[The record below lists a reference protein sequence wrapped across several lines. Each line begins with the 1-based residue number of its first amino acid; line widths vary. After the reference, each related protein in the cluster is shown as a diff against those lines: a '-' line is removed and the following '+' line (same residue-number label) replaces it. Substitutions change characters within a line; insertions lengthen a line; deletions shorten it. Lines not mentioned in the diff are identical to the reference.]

1 MSQALICVRDHRV
14 RVQGRCY
21 SNKPLSKAEHSKS
34 ALEAKCGVLR
44 TRERINIESI
54 SGHERLVN
62 TLLLNIM
69 GSGATPSPM
78 SISRTSDSTSGK
90 RAAPGHVTPE
100 SASPAKLFK
109 VTPTLTSASDGHSPK
124 VSSRSPLLSSPGLVA
139 LGLTNASPAS
149 RNLNAAFVST
159 CHNCGVDGNWA
170 RECPNVWAKMG
181 ARKTNPCSFCGLALT
196 VNAPLSKIGR
206 GPHTNKWGHE
216 HCVLADLVAMGA
228 ITAADAERAGASAP
242 FGLNAC

>member
-1 MSQALICVRDHRV
+1 M
-14 RVQGRCY
+14 QGRCY

-109 VTPTLTSASDGHSPK
+109 VTPTPTSASDGHSPK
-124 VSSRSPLLSSPGLVA
+124 VSSRSPLLSSAWPRRSRVDERVTGVSQLERGIRVDLPQLWRGWSLGTRVPKCLGQDGRSQDQSMLVLRIGA
-139 LGLTNASPAS
+139 DGQRTTVKDRPW
-149 RNLNAAFVST
+149 AA
-159 CHNCGVDGNWA
+159 
-170 RECPNVWAKMG
+170 
-181 ARKTNPCSFCGLALT
+181 
-196 VNAPLSKIGR
+196 
-206 GPHTNKWGHE
+206 HE
-216 HCVLADLVAMGA
+216 QVG
-228 ITAADAERAGASAP
+228 S
-242 FGLNAC
+242 

>member
-1 MSQALICVRDHRV
+1 M
-14 RVQGRCY
+14 QGRCY

-109 VTPTLTSASDGHSPK
+109 VTPTPTSASDGHSPK
-124 VSSRSPLLSSPGLVA
+124 VSSRSPLLSSAWPRRSRVDERVTGVSQLERGFRVDLPQLWRGWSLGTRVPKCLGQDGRSQDQSVLVLRIGA
-139 LGLTNASPAS
+139 DGQRTTVKDRSW
-149 RNLNAAFVST
+149 AA
-159 CHNCGVDGNWA
+159 
-170 RECPNVWAKMG
+170 
-181 ARKTNPCSFCGLALT
+181 
-196 VNAPLSKIGR
+196 
-206 GPHTNKWGHE
+206 HE
-216 HCVLADLVAMGA
+216 QVG
-228 ITAADAERAGASAP
+228 S
-242 FGLNAC
+242 

>member
-1 MSQALICVRDHRV
+1 M
-14 RVQGRCY
+14 QGRCY

-109 VTPTLTSASDGHSPK
+109 VTPTPTSASDGHSPK
-124 VSSRSPLLSSPGLVA
+124 VSSRSPLLSSAWPRRSRVDERVTGVSQLERGIRVDLPQLWRGWSLGTRVPKCLGQDGRSQDQSMLVLRIGA
-139 LGLTNASPAS
+139 DGQRTTVKDRSW
-149 RNLNAAFVST
+149 AA
-159 CHNCGVDGNWA
+159 
-170 RECPNVWAKMG
+170 
-181 ARKTNPCSFCGLALT
+181 
-196 VNAPLSKIGR
+196 
-206 GPHTNKWGHE
+206 HE
-216 HCVLADLVAMGA
+216 QVG
-228 ITAADAERAGASAP
+228 S
-242 FGLNAC
+242 